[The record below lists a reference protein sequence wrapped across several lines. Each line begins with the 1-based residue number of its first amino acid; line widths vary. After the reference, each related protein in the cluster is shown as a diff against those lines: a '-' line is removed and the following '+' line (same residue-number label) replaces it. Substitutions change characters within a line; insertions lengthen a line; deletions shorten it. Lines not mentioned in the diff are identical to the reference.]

1 MDMNEEIGFS
11 PESMLKG
18 RMAESMVEELLKKS
32 GNTVYRF
39 GYEAIMQNLTQI
51 KKSFDAHS
59 DAGERIRA
67 IPDFIVIDKSGNP
80 VFLEVKF
87 RWNGLLYEGDVLRLK
102 KIGSFWNAKI
112 IFVSS
117 LKKPYFQI
125 SEPPYIDDGGK
136 LVAKPLLK
144 EDCWKIDPTV
154 YAQVEALVS
163 KYLSPTLF
171 PLK

>member
-1 MDMNEEIGFS
+1 MNDNNGFS

-59 DAGERIRA
+59 DAGERIRC
-67 IPDFIVIDKSGNP
+67 IPDFIVIDKDGNP
-80 VFLEVKF
+80 IFLEVKF
-87 RWNGLLYEGDVLRLK
+87 RWNGLLHSDDLLRLK

-117 LKKPYFQI
+117 LKKPYFQVSI
-125 SEPPYIDDGGK
+125 PPYIDEKGI
-136 LVAKPLLK
+136 LIAKPLLK
-144 EDCWKIDPTV
+144 ETSWKIDSAV
-154 YAQVEALVS
+154 YDEVEKLVA